1 MKVPPRWT
9 AEQLEADRQ
18 RAIAEFRKIRV
29 QEPLERYLDFFE
41 EYRELIEG
49 LLEET
54 VDLSRLRDHLADL
67 IGDKRT
73 REAVRFLAGPPI
85 SLDDLKV
92 LADTNSVSKQKLKC
106 DPELVKR
113 VVEVIWT
120 GLDRGRFPWV
130 MDSREPTEEERT
142 AAAVASAAL
151 MAHSKLQAKR
161 RNEGKA
167 QQEEAVVVALRSCGF
182 EEVRPVRIKVL
193 EDGPKRGQFCRETL
207 LGTRKADVVV
217 RLWDR
222 RVMAIECKVS
232 NSFVNSI
239 KRLNNDAAAKAEAWL
254 KDLGGTQVV
263 PTAVISGT
271 YWLAKLIEAQ
281 DRGLSLF
288 WAHDFAPMLEWIEST
303 RDG

>member
-1 MKVPPRWT
+1 MKAAPRWT
-9 AEQLEADRQ
+9 AKQLEAERQ
-18 RAIAEFRKIRV
+18 KAIADFRKVRV

-41 EYRELIEG
+41 EYRGVVEG

-54 VDLSRLRDHLADL
+54 VDLSRLRDHLVDL

-92 LADTNSVSKQKLKC
+92 LAEAPSLAKKRLRA

-113 VVEVIWT
+113 VIEVIWT

-130 MDSREPTEEERT
+130 IDGREANEQER
-142 AAAVASAAL
+142 AAATVASAAL
-151 MAHSKLQAKR
+151 MAYSKLQAKR

-167 QQEEAVVVALRSCGF
+167 QQEAAVIAALQRTGF
-182 EEVRPVRIKVL
+182 TQIPPMPIRVL
-193 EDGPKRGQFCRETL
+193 EDGPKLGEFCGETM
-207 LGTRKADVVV
+207 LGTRKADIVV

-222 RVMAIECKVS
+222 RVMPVECKVS

-239 KRLNNDAAAKAEAWL
+239 KRLNNDAAAKGEAWL
-254 KDLGGTQVV
+254 KDFGSRQVV
-263 PTAVISGT
+263 PAAVIAGT
-271 YWLAKLIEAQ
+271 YWLAKLLEAQERGMTLFWGHDLDSMLDWIEAT
-281 DRGLSLF
+281 RG
-288 WAHDFAPMLEWIEST
+288 E
-303 RDG
+303 